1 MAERIRLPGLM
12 SNTRPH
18 IALLCNN
25 RMAVPA
31 LQTLHGMGLLCAIGV
46 PENNADIMDFCSVFA
61 AQTGIP
67 LQLFRKEDL
76 AAQLNN
82 WVETSRAE
90 TVFMMTFPWKIPAEV
105 LSGQAKF
112 YNFHYGLLPEMR
124 GADPVFESLRQQKKE
139 TGITVHAVEKGID
152 RGPVLFRQP
161 LPLSAD
167 MTHGLLCTQL
177 AYLGARIIPEVL
189 NSLQHTGQAQ
199 DESGARYFKR
209 PGLAEVCVRWES
221 QDAAAAAA
229 LARACNPW
237 NKGAYTQW
245 NGWNVRIVEATPV
258 QADANGALPG
268 TVLSIDREGGLCVQ
282 CKDNTQ
288 LKIDIIYTDEG
299 FMSGHRL
306 LSFGMKKGDRF
317 TTIQ

>member
-1 MAERIRLPGLM
+1 MSTPARI
-12 SNTRPH
+12 
-18 IALLCNN
+18 AVLCNN

-31 LQTLHGMGLLCAIGV
+31 LQTLHGMGLLCAVGI
-46 PENNADIMDFCSVFA
+46 PENNADIMDFGNAFSV
-61 AQTGIP
+61 QTGIP

-76 AAQLNN
+76 TAQLNG
-82 WVETSRAE
+82 WLHVSGAE
-90 TVFMMTFPWKIPAEV
+90 TVFMMTFPWKIPADV
-105 LSGQAKF
+105 FSGPVKF

-139 TGITVHAVEKGID
+139 TGITVHALEKGID
-152 RGPVLFRQP
+152 RGPVLFRQQQ
-161 LPLSAD
+161 PLSSEA
-167 MTHGLLCTQL
+167 THGLLCTQL

-189 NSLQHTGQAQ
+189 NALNNNTTAQ
-199 DESGARYFKR
+199 DENAARYFKR
-209 PGLAEVCVRWES
+209 PGIAEVCIRWEA

-245 NGWNVRIVEATPV
+245 NGWNVRIVEATPI
-258 QADANGALPG
+258 QADANGAQPG

-306 LSFGMKKGDRF
+306 LGFGMKKGDRF